1 MNLFSLQ
8 FHQPPHFPKP
18 LKLDLSQSFGENV
31 RWVVVRR
38 NPFRLDHS
46 VDVEVESDSNRRS
59 NVTRQFSVRTLLDNG
74 DCSLVLVN
82 LALKTWAADEI
93 KSVFE
98 REENGA
104 AHFDKGEP
112 PDWRH
117 FKFDCTSVRHS
128 DKPFPDLSTET
139 YFGPYETREA
149 EEGEVRTIW
158 RWRPRHISDLEDFY
172 LDLLPNDVLRL
183 LLREETRV
191 NHSSAYSWNESA
203 HTFEGKWRELPS
215 FR

>member
-1 MNLFSLQ
+1 VAEIYRILIIAD
-8 FHQPPHFPKP
+8 K
-18 LKLDLSQSFGENV
+18 
-31 RWVVVRR
+31 
-38 NPFRLDHS
+38 FRLDGIVPIL
-46 VDVEVESDSNRRS
+46 VDTFSQPHRNPLLENFLEVLVVAIATW
-59 NVTRQFSVRTLLDNG
+59 NVK
-74 DCSLVLVN
+74 LVN
-82 LALKTWAADEI
+82 LALKTWAADET
-93 KSVFE
+93 KSVYE

-117 FKFDCTSVRHS
+117 FKFDCTSIRHS